1 MKDFTEGM
9 VNACSYVL
17 TATMT
22 KEVFQIISLVVSIIG
37 TLVIV
42 FTKVYDWYVRAKE
55 DGKITKEEIKEGVKT
70 ITPEIEKLKDEA
82 DEICEIVEEENK
94 ED

>member
-1 MKDFTEGM
+1 MKDFTEGL
-9 VNACSYVL
+9 VNVCSYVL

-55 DGKITKEEIKEGVKT
+55 DGKITKEEIKEGVKS

>member
-1 MKDFTEGM
+1 MRDFTEGL

-42 FTKVYDWYVRAKE
+42 FTKVYDWYTRAKE
-55 DGKITKEEIKEGVKT
+55 DGKITKEEIKEGVKS

-94 ED
+94 EE